1 MARMTP
7 EQLVE
12 RLRSFPKAGPEV
24 TWEQRRSGMDRA
36 SAKAPLPEGTT
47 VVGVDAD
54 GVPGEW
60 ITSATGSDG
69 PATLYLH
76 GGGYTMGSFVTHRAL
91 AANLAA
97 ATRGPVLLIEYR
109 LAPEHPCPAA
119 IDDARTAW
127 RYLLGRPGVDVART
141 AIGGDSAGGGL
152 TAATLLALRTNGE
165 PLPGC
170 AVLLSPWVDMTLEA
184 SSLQTLAEADPMVDR
199 LTLTMSADAYAGA
212 HDRRDP
218 AVSPLFG
225 DWAGMP
231 PMLIQVGE
239 LEVLLDDARALRDRV
254 VAAGGAV
261 TLEEWTGMV
270 HVWQSFCGM
279 IDDADRAVARLGS
292 FIRTTTGA

>member
-24 TWEQRRSGMDRA
+24 TWEQRRAGMDRA

-47 VVGVDAD
+47 VTAVDAD

-60 ITSATGSDG
+60 ITSSAGSDG

-119 IDDARTAW
+119 IDDTRTAW
-127 RYLLGRPGVDVART
+127 RYLLAQPGVDVART

-152 TAATLLALRTNGE
+152 TAATLLALRAHGD

-184 SSLQTLAEADPMVDR
+184 ASLQTLADADPMVDQ
-199 LTLTMSADAYAGA
+199 LTLSMSADAYAGSL
-212 HDRRDP
+212 DRRDP

-225 DWAGMP
+225 DWAAMP
-231 PMLIQVGE
+231 PMLVQVGE
-239 LEVLLDDARALRDRV
+239 LEVLLDDARALAERV
-254 VAAGGAV
+254 TAAGGSV
-261 TLEEWTGMV
+261 TLEEWAGMV

-279 IDDADRAVARLGS
+279 IEDADRAVTRLGE
-292 FIRTTTGA
+292 FIRSSTGA